1 MPGHPATEH
10 LAEALPM
17 TTTLSALSPQLPVAP
32 NAPKAADKVAA
43 DTDATPFARELSQA
57 QEAEPPS
64 VRTEK
69 GAKAAG
75 RGKTPPDGKVAA
87 APTDE
92 AKDPL
97 RPVAVAVADAES
109 TEPDADNPLPTD
121 LTSIISSLLG
131 LPAAPV
137 VPARHGPVD
146 GSKRAA
152 SAATSAVAPSP
163 TDLKAP
169 TVEART
175 NPPADGPV
183 PLPASIDTLARQ
195 STEPLAMPS
204 APTQVTTSVAAPAAA
219 PSASAAPTPFEVR
232 LSAAL
237 DSLDFAPAFSHQ
249 VHVLVQ
255 DGVQHARLYINPAE
269 MGPITVQITL
279 DGLAAQ
285 VHLAAE
291 QPLTRQAL
299 EQAMPVLA
307 STLREGGVTLSGG
320 GVFEQA
326 RDPQRDGSGQWA
338 QDGRR
343 SGAGRAGDGRS
354 EDGGAAAP
362 TSVVTRRLRGAV
374 DLIA

>member
-1 MPGHPATEH
+1 
-10 LAEALPM
+10 M
-17 TTTLSALSPQLPVAP
+17 TTTLSALSPQLPVASTS
-32 NAPKAADKVAA
+32 PKAADKVAA

-75 RGKTPPDGKVAA
+75 RGKTPPDGKDAA
-87 APTDE
+87 APTGE
-92 AKDPL
+92 VKDPL
-97 RPVAVAVADAES
+97 LPVASGDAES
-109 TEPDADNPLPTD
+109 TEPDAENPLPTD

-131 LPAAPV
+131 LPAAPA
-137 VPARHGPVD
+137 VPARNGPAD

-152 SAATSAVAPSP
+152 SAASSAVAPSP

-195 STEPLAMPS
+195 SAEPLALPP

-255 DGVQHARLYINPAE
+255 DGVQHARLHINPAE

-326 RDPQRDGSGQWA
+326 RDPQRDGNGQWA

-362 TSVVTRRLRGAV
+362 TSVVPRRLRGAV

>member
-1 MPGHPATEH
+1 
-10 LAEALPM
+10 
-17 TTTLSALSPQLPVAP
+17 VAP
-32 NAPKAADKVAA
+32 NAPKPADNVAA
-43 DTDATPFARELSQA
+43 DTDATPFARQLSQA
-57 QEAEPPS
+57 QAAEPPTG
-64 VRTEK
+64 RTEK

-75 RGKTPPDGKVAA
+75 RAKAAPEGKDAA
-87 APTDE
+87 APTSDV
-92 AKDPL
+92 KDPL
-97 RPVAVAVADAES
+97 LPVASDDAES
-109 TEPDADNPLPTD
+109 TEPEAENPPATD
-121 LTSIISSLLG
+121 LAGIISSLLG
-131 LPAAPV
+131 LPATPV
-137 VPARHGPVD
+137 VPARNGPAD
-146 GSKRAA
+146 GGKRAA

-255 DGVQHARLYINPAE
+255 DGVQHARLHINPAE

-307 STLREGGVTLSGG
+307 SALREGGLTLSGG

-326 RDPQRDGSGQWA
+326 RDPQRDGSGASA
-338 QDGRR
+338 QGSRR
-343 SGAGRAGDGRS
+343 SGDGRS
-354 EDGGAAAP
+354 EDGGAVAP
-362 TSVVTRRLRGAV
+362 ASVVTRRLRGAV